1 MRYSTILLLFSLCCI
16 LSCKQEQK
24 AKEQKPALEIR
35 KEIKKDFWENGE
47 LASEGIYINGKAN
60 GQMKWFHDNGFLA
73 GEGPMKNDKR
83 NGLWKVYNRENGKLS
98 AEGSFKDDL
107 KHGKWKI
114 FHENGTLWKEQF
126 WDFNKLIT
134 EQEFSQTKTQN
145 Q

>member
-1 MRYSTILLLFSLCCI
+1 MRYSVILLSFTFLCLLGCNT
-16 LSCKQEQK
+16 SQK
-24 AKEQKPALEIR
+24 GTELKPIEIS
-35 KEIKKDFWENGE
+35 KEIKKDFWENGV

-126 WDFNKLIT
+126 WKFNKLIT
-134 EQEFSQTKTQN
+134 EQEFSQTETQN